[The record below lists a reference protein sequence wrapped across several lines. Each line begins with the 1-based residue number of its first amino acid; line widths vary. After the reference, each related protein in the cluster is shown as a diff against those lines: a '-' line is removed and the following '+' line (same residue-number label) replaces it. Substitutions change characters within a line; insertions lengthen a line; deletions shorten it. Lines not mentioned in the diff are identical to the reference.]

1 LNATAAERI
10 DEHPYGWTIVAVAT
24 TCLALGF
31 GANITVSVFMKPF
44 EDEFGWFRADI
55 SMAYSMLT
63 VGAAAGGIVWG
74 SLSDRIGAQRI
85 GFLGAFAISI
95 GLIALR
101 WQSALWQLYLLYFL
115 IGALGFA
122 CLFTPMVAL
131 SGLWFSKRKGLAIG
145 IVTAGGAIGQGLVP
159 YVARLAITE
168 VGWRDAALYLGLG
181 YFVVLVP
188 LMFLL
193 RPPPAAGQ
201 ASDRPGS
208 ANGNLWGLPH
218 TTTIP
223 WLGLAGPFCCICMA
237 VPLVHLVPLGID
249 HRPHAG
255 GADQQAR
262 ARARQPV
269 RQARSLQPDGLG
281 QGPARARR
289 DRGRRAQRRAEARPD
304 RDRGDQRQH
313 RHRPRH
319 GLRAE
324 GLSAGRH
331 DGGELQRRA
340 APADALPRR
349 EGRADAGLGEGQ
361 RHAGKA
367 VELAETHGWF
377 LCRQFENEANADVH
391 SRTTAQEIL
400 ADFAD
405 AARLLGHRLRHRRH
419 AQGRRARAEARAAR
433 HPDRRL
439 RAGQLADARQRHRAS
454 RATRRA
460 PGASH
465 PHFRPHLMQGWSP
478 DFIPKLTE
486 DVVAG

>member
-249 HRPHAG
+249 LGCSPQTAAG
-255 GADQQAR
+255 LLLSLMISGVFGRLFFGWLADRIGGLPAYFLASLAQTSVVFWFTQTASVPMLFQLSVLFGFGFAGVMTCLLICAR
-262 ARARQPV
+262 
-269 RQARSLQPDGLG
+269 
-281 QGPARARR
+281 
-289 DRGRRAQRRAEARPD
+289 E
-304 RDRGDQRQH
+304 
-313 RHRPRH
+313 
-319 GLRAE
+319 
-324 GLSAGRH
+324 
-331 DGGELQRRA
+331 A
-340 APADALPRR
+340 APLRISGTAMAVVSTAAWIGMGIGSYQGGYFYDLSGSYVLSYGNAAIAGIANLAVVAALVWYR
-349 EGRADAGLGEGQ
+349 
-361 RHAGKA
+361 
-367 VELAETHGWF
+367 
-377 LCRQFENEANADVH
+377 
-391 SRTTAQEIL
+391 
-400 ADFAD
+400 
-405 AARLLGHRLRHRRH
+405 RRH
-419 AQGRRARAEARAAR
+419 AVRYGFA
-433 HPDRRL
+433 
-439 RAGQLADARQRHRAS
+439 
-454 RATRRA
+454 
-460 PGASH
+460 
-465 PHFRPHLMQGWSP
+465 
-478 DFIPKLTE
+478 
-486 DVVAG
+486 